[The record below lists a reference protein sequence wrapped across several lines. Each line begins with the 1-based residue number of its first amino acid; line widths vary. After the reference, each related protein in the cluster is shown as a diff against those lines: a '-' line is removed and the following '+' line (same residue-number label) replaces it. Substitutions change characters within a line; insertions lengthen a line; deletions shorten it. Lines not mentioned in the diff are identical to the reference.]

1 MKTKKTTTKDM
12 TQGSI
17 FWHLFAFT
25 LPLMFGNLFQLL
37 YNTVDSIVVG
47 NFVSTQALAAV
58 GATTYVVNI
67 AVIFFNGFSTGVGV
81 VISRYF
87 GGKDSDGV
95 RKAVHTA
102 VSMTLILGVILTLLG
117 IFGADQI
124 LVLMSTPEDVMDD
137 ASTYLRIYFIGITG
151 LMIYNMGSGIL
162 RAVGD
167 SVRPLAFLIITSL
180 LNIAFDLIFV
190 LEFGLGIAG
199 VAYATILSEFISAG
213 LVLLLLTRSKEIYRL
228 EWKKLGITH
237 KIMSEIWAISLP
249 TAFQS
254 ILSNVSNIFV
264 QSYINFFGA
273 DCIAGW
279 GCYTKL
285 DQFSMLPLQSIGMA
299 ASAFVGQNVGAG
311 DEKRVERGTAVSI
324 GMAAG
329 ITAVITSMMVIFANP
344 AVRMFT
350 ADPNVIRFGVL
361 FVQMNML
368 FNVVNG
374 VNHTVAG
381 CLRGR
386 GDAVGPMAILL
397 FSFVLVRQ
405 IYLFVVSRFI
415 ANTPA
420 LIGFGYPVGWVVSFV
435 LVLTYYWVRYK
446 KPKLPPKT
454 A

>member
-1 MKTKKTTTKDM
+1 M

-17 FWHLFAFT
+17 FWHLFSFT

-67 AVIFFNGFSTGVGV
+67 AVIFFNGFSAGAGV

-87 GGKDSDGV
+87 GAKDLDGV

-102 VSMTLILGVILTLLG
+102 ISMTLILGVILTLLG
-117 IFGADQI
+117 VFGADRI
-124 LVLMSTPEDVMDD
+124 LVLMSTPEDVMED
-137 ASTYLRIYFIGITG
+137 ASTYLRIYFIGITS
-151 LMIYNMGSGIL
+151 LMIYNIGSGIL

-167 SVRPLAFLIITSL
+167 SVKPLFFLIITSL

-190 LEFGLGIAG
+190 LLFHLGIAG

-213 LVLLLLTRSKEIYRL
+213 LVLLLLVRSKEIYRL
-228 EWKKLGITH
+228 EWKKLGISRG
-237 KIMSEIWAISLP
+237 IMGEIWAISLP

-254 ILSNVSNIFV
+254 ILSNVSNLFV

-285 DQFSMLPLQSIGMA
+285 DQFSVLPLQSIGMA
-299 ASAFVGQNVGAG
+299 ASAFIGQNVGAG
-311 DEKRVERGTAVSI
+311 DQKRVERGTAISI
-324 GMAAG
+324 GMAVSVTAA
-329 ITAVITSMMVIFANP
+329 ITSTMAILADAAVRLFTSDPAVIP
-344 AVRMFT
+344 
-350 ADPNVIRFGVL
+350 FGVL
-361 FVQMNML
+361 FVRMNML

-374 VNHTVAG
+374 VNHTLAG

-386 GDAVGPMAILL
+386 GDAVGPMVILL
-397 FSFVLVRQ
+397 STLVMVRQ
-405 IYLFVVSRFI
+405 IYLYVVSHFI

-420 LIGFGYPVGWVVSFV
+420 LIGFGYPVGWMACFV
-435 LVLTYYWVRYK
+435 IELIYYWIRYK
-446 KPKLPPKT
+446 RPGLEQN

>member
-1 MKTKKTTTKDM
+1 M

-17 FWHLFAFT
+17 FWHLYAFT

-67 AVIFFNGFSTGVGV
+67 AVIFFNGFSTGAGV

-87 GGKDSDGV
+87 GGKDLDGV
-95 RKAVHTA
+95 RSAVHTA
-102 VSMTLILGVILTLLG
+102 ITMTLILGVILTLLG
-117 IFGADQI
+117 VFGADRI
-124 LVLMSTPEDVMDD
+124 LALMSTPEDVMED
-137 ASTYLRIYFIGITG
+137 ASTYLRIYFVGIIG

-167 SVRPLAFLIITSL
+167 SFRPLVFLIVTSL

-190 LEFGLGIAG
+190 LFFHLGIAG

-213 LVLLLLTRSKEIYRL
+213 MVLFLLTGSKEIYRL
-228 EWKKLGITH
+228 EWKKLGISRG
-237 KIMSEIWAISLP
+237 IMGEIWAISLP

-254 ILSNVSNIFV
+254 VLSNISNIFV

-311 DEKRVERGTAVSI
+311 DEKRVERGTVVSLEMAV
-324 GMAAG
+324 G
-329 ITAVITSMMVIFANP
+329 ITAVITSVMAIFANP

-350 ADPNVIRFGVL
+350 ADPEVIRFGVL
-361 FVQMNML
+361 FVQMNMP

-374 VNHTVAG
+374 VNHTLAG

-405 IYLFVVSRFI
+405 IYLFVVSHYV

-420 LIGFGYPVGWVVSFV
+420 LIGIGYPVGWVTCFCIE
-435 LVLTYYWVRYK
+435 LFYYWARYK
-446 KPKLPPKT
+446 KPNKVLQN